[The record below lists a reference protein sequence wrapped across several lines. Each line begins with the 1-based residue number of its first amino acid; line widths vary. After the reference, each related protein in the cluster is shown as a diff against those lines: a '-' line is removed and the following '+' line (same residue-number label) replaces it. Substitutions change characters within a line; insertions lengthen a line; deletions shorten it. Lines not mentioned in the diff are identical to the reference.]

1 VLLYDGIGRIA
12 LSGDATAAA
21 TGNNRITLQLTPSKG
36 FEVRIVETNVT
47 DPVRNIRIIPAA
59 AESGYNPV
67 TSVWHPKFL
76 QQVSGE
82 SEAAAEDL
90 GLGFRPKP

>member
-1 VLLYDGIGRIA
+1 MLLYDGSGRIA
-12 LSGDATAAA
+12 LSGDSTATATQA
-21 TGNNRITLQLTPSKG
+21 NRIALQLLPSKG
-36 FEVRIVETNVT
+36 FEVRIVETNAT

-59 AESGYNPV
+59 AEGSYSPV

-82 SEAAAEDL
+82 
-90 GLGFRPKP
+90 